1 MRKQKSDRLN
11 EISQAALQV
20 LAERGYYG
28 MTIQEVADRVG
39 LSQAG
44 LLKHVNSKNGLL
56 FLALE
61 QYDSDQNNPFYAYIE
76 AKKNMSAKELELS
89 PALMP
94 ELYRLIAQ
102 YNAENPSLAQLYLVL
117 RAEAIDAGHPAH
129 EYYAERGIRLRELIA
144 EVPWKLPPAYEGRIG
159 ASTLSMV
166 VGSAMEGLEFRWL
179 GESGIDFVS
188 MWHTYE
194 DVLFPLPQ
202 WDGYR

>member
-1 MRKQKSDRLN
+1 
-11 EISQAALQV
+11 
-20 LAERGYYG
+20 

-144 EVPWKLPPAYEGRIG
+144 EVPWKLPPSYEGRIG